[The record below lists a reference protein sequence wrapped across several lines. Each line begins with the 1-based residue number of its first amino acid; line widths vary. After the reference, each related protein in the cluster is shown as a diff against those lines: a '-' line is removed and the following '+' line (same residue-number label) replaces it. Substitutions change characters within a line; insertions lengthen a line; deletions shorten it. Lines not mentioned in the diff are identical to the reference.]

1 MKKSEMVKILTMVS
15 ALDGRSSDDM
25 QVEMWMR
32 LFEGYSF
39 ETVEAAIVPA
49 YKETDKGFL
58 TAKQVWDVVR
68 REAMQPS
75 RRGWI
80 RELHD
85 LGEHFECSRGEC
97 QQWTAEDALKEVQS

>member
-1 MKKSEMVKILTMVS
+1 
-15 ALDGRSSDDM
+15 
-25 QVEMWMR
+25 
-32 LFEGYSF
+32 
-39 ETVEAAIVPA
+39 
-49 YKETDKGFL
+49 
-58 TAKQVWDVVR
+58 VWDVVR